1 MAESRNP
8 AGYEK
13 QKLYQSSNTP
23 SQRVTTH
30 AEMLKVAEFKTPMIF
45 VVDNDEKTGG
55 EDVLYYWSGIEVRRF
70 ASAVELVEIKE
81 ASIVAAERSESSRIA
96 SAGYQLQTGLDRTQ
110 TGLDVVAASASKD
123 AAAASAVEAKEVV
136 LERDPITVATYEE
149 AVPLFTGDV
158 FKRINVLEDNTEWG
172 EGDKTFYTYDPEL
185 GVAFMGWVFNYDEQ

>member
-55 EDVLYYWSGIEVRRF
+55 EDVLYYWSGIEVRSF
-70 ASAVELVEIKE
+70 ASSAELTDLKV
-81 ASIVAAERSESSRIA
+81 
-96 SAGYQLQTGLDRTQ
+96 
-110 TGLDVVAASASKD
+110 VVARKLDNWQVDTFADAQAFSATLSG
-123 AAAASAVEAKEVV
+123 SAFIEVIADETQSGV
-136 LERDPITVATYEE
+136 RALYFWNTSELQE
-149 AVPLFTGDV
+149 PL
-158 FKRINVLEDNTEWG
+158 L
-172 EGDKTFYTYDPEL
+172 L
-185 GVAFMGWVFNYDEQ
+185 